1 MWHPSKRWPALR
13 VRVYNCPHNTFD
25 GTEVTGGSMFI
36 KYTLLAVTFAV
47 LAGCTSAPIRN
58 VNDAPV
64 VTGSG
69 KPVTADQVRIAIV
82 GAGRSLGW
90 AMTPA
95 DPGLVVGRIT
105 LRGHTAVVDVRY
117 TPKSFSIQYKDSVDL
132 NYRDGQIHK
141 NYNGWVENLERDI
154 RGNLLAL

>member
-1 MWHPSKRWPALR
+1 
-13 VRVYNCPHNTFD
+13 
-25 GTEVTGGSMFI
+25 MFT
-36 KYTLLAVTFAV
+36 KPLLLVAVFAM

-58 VNDAPV
+58 VSDAPV

-69 KPVTADQVRIAIV
+69 KAVTAEQVRTAIL
-82 GAGRSLGW
+82 GAGKGLGW
-90 AMTPA
+90 SMTPT

-117 TPKSFSIQYKDSVDL
+117 TPKTCSIQYKDSIDL
-132 NYRDGQIHK
+132 NYQNGQIHK
-141 NYNGWVENLERDI
+141 NYTGWVENLERDI